1 MIISEP
7 YKQTHEMVRDIND
20 ITYAIRGAVF
30 EVNRVLGPGFLEK
43 VYENALSI
51 ELTNRGLTVEKQV
64 PIKVVYKENP
74 VGDYIADMLVE
85 KKVIIEV
92 KTVGKLDKIH
102 EAQLLNYLKATGIHL
117 GLLVNFKHPKAEVK
131 RMVFNM
137 PEANNIM

>member
-1 MIISEP
+1 MSL
-7 YKQTHEMVRDIND
+7 DIND

-43 VYENALSI
+43 VYENALTI
-51 ELTNRGLTVEKQV
+51 ELKSRGLNVENQI
-64 PIKVVYKENP
+64 PIRVVYKDKP
-74 VGDYIADMLVE
+74 IGDYIADMLVE

-92 KTVGKLDKIH
+92 KTVSKLDKIH

-131 RMVFNM
+131 RMVLNM
-137 PEANNIM
+137 PEGNNNI

>member
-1 MIISEP
+1 MA
-7 YKQTHEMVRDIND
+7 MDIND

-30 EVNRVLGPGFLEK
+30 EVNRVLGAGFLEK

-64 PIKVVYKENP
+64 PIKVVYKEKP

-117 GLLVNFKHPKAEVK
+117 GLLVNFKHPKAEIK

-137 PEANNIM
+137 PETNNIM